1 MTTPSIIGLLRHASG
16 ARPRFAV
23 PAAISFLALVLAAP
37 AAGAVPVVTATI
49 TVGTDP
55 YGVAVN
61 PVTGTVYIA
70 NGSGTVSVM
79 SGRTGT
85 VTATIP
91 VTGHPQGI
99 AVNPLTGTVYVANE
113 VSGTVTVIS
122 GSVLCH
128 RS

>member
-1 MTTPSIIGLLRHASG
+1 
-16 ARPRFAV
+16 V